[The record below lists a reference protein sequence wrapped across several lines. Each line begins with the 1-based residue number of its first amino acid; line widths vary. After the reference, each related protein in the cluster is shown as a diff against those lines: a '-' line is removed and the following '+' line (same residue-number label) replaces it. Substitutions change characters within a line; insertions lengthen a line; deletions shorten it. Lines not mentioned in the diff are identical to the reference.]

1 MHQVR
6 YEDSYSQ
13 MKAFLGEAM
22 AGEEVEFTRG
32 PKAVLK
38 LVSVERSST
47 KSKDWVRDVRKL
59 RGILKGIDTTIILE
73 EDRVLSM

>member
-6 YEDSYSQ
+6 YEDSSSQ
-13 MKAFLGEAM
+13 VQALLGEAM
-22 AGEEVEFTRG
+22 AGEEVVFTRG

-38 LVSVERSST
+38 LVPVERSST

-59 RGILKGIDTTIILE
+59 RGILKGIDTTIIRE
-73 EDRVLSM
+73 EDRSL